1 MLNYKRQIIVPMLV
15 ASLLLVVG
23 LLTFFYAN
31 YHLNQLN
38 VLDSKLDSL
47 RFKLLTLE
55 NAIVKTESGQR
66 GFLLTSN
73 LIFVDTFNHGQADV
87 LKISQEINQML
98 PEFNVIAP
106 AYNKVERLIK
116 QSLFSMNATIQTGLN
131 YGVYAP
137 HLNTQKINA
146 ISSEL
151 IAAELKNA
159 DALLVQNKGDIH
171 QKISRAL
178 NATMLIGAML
188 LSIIV
193 GILIFGYR
201 RVVGLFELAET
212 SKNEAEKFS
221 HVAYHD
227 ALTMLPNR
235 RYFDQH
241 IVTTLEHAKKYNEQF
256 AVFYLDLDGFKNVN
270 DDYGHDVGDEVL
282 KNVAKSLKSILRD
295 SDFLA
300 RLGGDEFAIIVHA
313 NASQEELERLT
324 KRIIEKVSEPIP
336 VSFLT
341 CELGVSIGVAC
352 YPNNETDVEKL
363 MYIADNAMY
372 QAKRTGKNK
381 AVFA

>member
-1 MLNYKRQIIVPMLV
+1 MLNYKKQIIVPMLV
-15 ASLLLVVG
+15 ASLLLIIG

-38 VLDSKLDSL
+38 ALDGKLDSL

-55 NAIVKTESGQR
+55 NAVVKTESGQR
-66 GFLLTSN
+66 GFLLTNN
-73 LIFVDTFNHGQADV
+73 LIFVDTFNHGQAEIV
-87 LKISQEINQML
+87 SISQEIDAML
-98 PEFNVIAP
+98 VDFVVITP
-106 AYNKVERLIK
+106 AYDKVKQLLRDSLFRMSATIK
-116 QSLFSMNATIQTGLN
+116 QGLN

-137 HLNTQKINA
+137 HLNTQKISP
-146 ISSEL
+146 ITSEL
-151 IAAELKNA
+151 IATELKNA
-159 DALLVQNKGDIH
+159 DVLLVRNKADIH

-178 NATMLIGAML
+178 NATMLIGAVL

-201 RVVGLFELAET
+201 RAVGLFELAET
-212 SKNEAEKFS
+212 SKIEAEKFS

-313 NASQEELERLT
+313 NASQIELERLT
-324 KRIIEKVSEPIP
+324 KRIIEKISEPIL